1 MNIKHSNKMK
11 KLIIALSLI
20 VFVALTSQAQPG
32 KKVLTVNDIVK
43 WNRITD
49 SKISDDGKFVAV
61 KIEPWKGKSVA
72 KLYNYK
78 GEEIFSADSAKTIFF
93 TPDSRHLV
101 FNKAGKKAES
111 LIFYSIFKR
120 ESVKRDSIV
129 SFKML
134 PDWGNWVAVKG
145 KDSVLTI
152 MDLTTGFER
161 KFTEVAEYLP
171 AKTGKNILV
180 KTKNQL
186 IIAQIESNKT
196 IELSRAKKTDK
207 MSISDDGLN
216 AAWISG
222 GELWVKSE
230 GTESKQII
238 VKGNGSFPNGWRV
251 SENGELRFSEDGSK
265 MYFGTTPAEKQRDT
279 TVAKD
284 EWPTVQVWSWK
295 EKTQF
300 TIQVIDKEKD
310 KKRSFL
316 AVYDLKNDI
325 VNQIESPVTDRSIM
339 LDKGNSDYSVV
350 ISNDNYKL
358 EEMWEG
364 KTKYD
369 VYLFNSLLGRSTSVM
384 NGLSGEVRASPK
396 GTFLYW
402 YSLPDSSWFA
412 FSVYKLKEY
421 RVTSPTV
428 IQVSDEENDVPEMPS
443 SYQIAGWNEDE
454 SALYVYDRYD
464 IWRVSPENTFTPE
477 RITRNGREN
486 RITYRVVKLDPER
499 EYIDEKNPLFL
510 STFNERS
517 RESGFYSLSLNRR
530 EEPKQLL
537 SGPFMYG
544 NVQKAALS
552 GEMIYTKENF
562 ELFPDLWIS
571 NISFKKPLKITN
583 ANPQQSEFNWGTAEI
598 ISWTTL
604 EGQVI
609 EGVIYKPAD
618 FDPAKKY
625 PMIVNFYEKNS
636 STLYSY
642 RTPEAH
648 RSTIDYHM
656 YTSNGYVV
664 FNPDI
669 YYKEGY
675 PGESAYNSIMP
686 GISTILNMGFVD
698 KAKIGAQGH
707 SWGGYQVAYLATRTN
722 LFAAIESGAPVVNM
736 ISAYGGI
743 RWGTGHNRS
752 FQYEHEQSRIGKTP
766 WESPLRYIENSPIFS
781 MDKVTTPIL
790 IMANDK
796 DGHVPWYQGIE
807 YFTSLKR
814 LQKPVWLLNYTGEV
828 HWPQKIENKI
838 DFQKRMMQFFDHYL
852 KGKPAPEWMSPG
864 VTAIDLDYRLGY

>member
-1 MNIKHSNKMK
+1 MK
-11 KLIIALSLI
+11 KRIIALSLI
-20 VFVALTSQAQPG
+20 IFAVLTTQAQPG
-32 KKVLTVNDIVK
+32 KKLLTVNDIVK

-49 SKISDDGKFVAV
+49 SKISDDGKYVAV

-72 KLYNYK
+72 KLYSSK
-78 GEEIFSADSAKTIFF
+78 GEEIFSIDSAKTIFF
-93 TPDSRHLV
+93 TPDSRYLV
-101 FNKAGKKAES
+101 LNKAGKKAES
-111 LIFYSIFKR
+111 LVFYSISKK
-120 ESVKRDSIV
+120 ECTKRDSIV
-129 SFKML
+129 SFRML

-145 KDSVLTI
+145 KDSVLVI
-152 MDLTTGFER
+152 LDLATGVEK
-161 KFTEVAEYLP
+161 KFTGVSDYLP
-171 AKTGKNILV
+171 AKKGKSILF

-186 IIAQIESNKT
+186 IYAQIESNKT
-196 IELSRAKKTDK
+196 IELSPAKKTDK
-207 MSISDDGLN
+207 MSISADGLN
-216 AAWISG
+216 VAWVSS
-222 GELWVKSE
+222 GELWLKTD
-230 GTESKQII
+230 GAESRQIT
-238 VKGNGSFPNGWRV
+238 VKGNNSFPNGWSV
-251 SENGELRFSEDGSK
+251 SENGELRFSDDGTK
-265 MYFGTTPAEKQRDT
+265 IYFGTAPADRQRDT

-284 EWPTVQVWSWK
+284 EWPNVQVWNWK

-310 KKRSFL
+310 KKRSFQ
-316 AVYDLKNDI
+316 AVYDIKNDI
-325 VNQIESPVTDRSIM
+325 ANQIESPLADQSLM
-339 LDKGNSDYSVV
+339 LDKGNSDYAVN
-350 ISNDNYKL
+350 ISNDKYKL

-364 KTKYD
+364 RTKYD
-369 VYLFNSLLGRSTSVM
+369 VYLVNTLLGRSTSVV

-396 GTFLYW
+396 GRFLYW
-402 YSLPDSSWFA
+402 YSLPDSSWFT
-412 FSVYKLKEY
+412 FSVSKLKEY
-421 RVTSPTV
+421 RVSSPAV
-428 IQVSDEENDVPEMPS
+428 IKASDEENDVPEWPS
-443 SYQIAGWNEDE
+443 SYQIAGWNDE
-454 SALYVYDRYD
+454 ETALYIYDRYD
-464 IWRVSPENTFTPE
+464 IWRVSADGGFAPE

-486 RITYRVVKLDPER
+486 HITYRVLKLDEKKG
-499 EYIDEKNPLFL
+499 YIDDKNTLLL
-510 STFNERS
+510 SSFNDIS
-517 RESGFYSLSLNRR
+517 RESGFYTLNPNRK

-544 NVQKAALS
+544 NVQKAAS
-552 GEMIYTKENF
+552 GTEVMYTKESF
-562 ELFPDLWIS
+562 ELFPDLWLS
-571 NISFKKPLKITN
+571 DMSFRKPVRITN
-583 ANPQQSEFNWGTAEI
+583 ANPQQADFNWGTAELI
-598 ISWTTL
+598 KWTTL
-604 EGQVI
+604 DGKIV

-618 FDPAKKY
+618 FDPNRKY

-675 PGESAYNSIMP
+675 PGESAYNCIMP
-686 GISTILNMGFVD
+686 GISAILNMGFAD
-698 KAKIGAQGH
+698 KSKIGAQGH
-707 SWGGYQVAYLATRTN
+707 SWGGYQVAYLATRTS

-736 ISAYGGI
+736 FSAYGGI

-814 LQKPVWLLNYTGEV
+814 LQKPVWLLNYSGEV
-828 HWPQKIENKI
+828 HWPQKMENKI
-838 DFQKRMMQFFDHYL
+838 DFQKRMMQFFNHYL
-852 KGKPAPEWMSPG
+852 KGEPMPEWMSPG
-864 VTAIDLDYRLGY
+864 VSAIDLDYRLGY

>member
-1 MNIKHSNKMK
+1 MK

-20 VFVALTSQAQPG
+20 IFAVLTTQAQPG
-32 KKVLTVNDIVK
+32 KKLLTVNDIVK

-49 SKISDDGKFVAV
+49 SKISDDGKYVAV
-61 KIEPWKGKSVA
+61 KIEPWKGRFVA
-72 KLYNYK
+72 KLYNSK

-93 TPDSRHLV
+93 TPDSRYLV
-101 FNKAGKKAES
+101 LNKAGKKAES
-111 LIFYSIFKR
+111 LVFYSISKK
-120 ESVKRDSIV
+120 EYTKRDSTV
-129 SFKML
+129 SFRML
-134 PDWGNWVAVKG
+134 PEWGNWVAVKG

-152 MDLTTGFER
+152 LDLSTGIER
-161 KFTEVAEYLP
+161 KFTGVADFLP
-171 AKTGKNILV
+171 AKKGKSVLIR
-180 KTKNQL
+180 TKNQL
-186 IIAQIESNKT
+186 VYAQIESNKT
-196 IELSRAKKTDK
+196 IELSSAKKTDK
-207 MSISDDGLN
+207 MSISADGLN
-216 AAWISG
+216 VAWISG
-222 GELWVKSE
+222 GELRLKSD
-230 GTESKQII
+230 GAESKQIT
-238 VKGNGSFPNGWRV
+238 VKGNNSFPDGWRV
-251 SENGELRFSEDGSK
+251 SENGELRFSDDGTK
-265 MYFGTTPAEKQRDT
+265 IYFGTAPAERQRDT

-284 EWPTVQVWSWK
+284 EWPTVQVWNWK

-310 KKRSFL
+310 KKKSFL
-316 AVYDLKNDI
+316 AVYDIKNDI
-325 VNQIESPVTDRSIM
+325 ANQIESPLADLSLM
-339 LDKGNSDYSVV
+339 LDKGNSDYAVN
-350 ISNDNYKL
+350 ISNDKYKL

-364 KTKYD
+364 RTKYD
-369 VYLFNSLLGRSTSVM
+369 VYLVNTLLGRSTPVIT
-384 NGLSGEVRASPK
+384 GLNGEVRASPK
-396 GTFLYW
+396 GRFLYW

-412 FSVYKLKEY
+412 FSVSELKQY
-421 RVTSPTV
+421 RVSSPAV
-428 IQVSDEENDVPEMPS
+428 IKASDEENDVPEWPS

-454 SALYVYDRYD
+454 TALYIYDRYD
-464 IWRVSPENTFTPE
+464 IWRVSPGGAFAPE

-486 RITYRVVKLDPER
+486 HITYRVLKLDEKK
-499 EYIDEKNPLFL
+499 ECIDEKNLLLL
-510 STFNERS
+510 SSFNEIS
-517 RESGFYSLSLNRR
+517 RESGFCTLNPNRK

-544 NVQKAALS
+544 NVQKAAS
-552 GEMIYTKENF
+552 GAEVMYTKESF
-562 ELFPDLWIS
+562 ELFPDLWLS
-571 NISFKKPLKITN
+571 DMSFRKPIRITN
-583 ANPQQSEFNWGTAEI
+583 ANPQQSDFNWGTAELI
-598 ISWTTL
+598 KWTTL
-604 EGQVI
+604 DGKVV

-618 FDPAKKY
+618 FDPNKKY

-675 PGESAYNSIMP
+675 PGESAYNCIMP
-686 GISTILNMGFVD
+686 GISAILNMGFVD

-707 SWGGYQVAYLATRTN
+707 SWGGYQVAYLATRTY

-736 ISAYGGI
+736 FSAYGGI

-814 LQKPVWLLNYTGEV
+814 LQKPVWLLNYSGEV
-828 HWPQKIENKI
+828 HWPQKMENKI
-838 DFQKRMMQFFDHYL
+838 DFQKRMMQFFNHYL
-852 KGKPAPEWMSPG
+852 KGEQMPEWMSPG
-864 VTAIDLDYRLGY
+864 VSAIDLDYRLGY

>member
-1 MNIKHSNKMK
+1 MK
-11 KLIIALSLI
+11 KLIVTLSLI
-20 VFVALTSQAQPG
+20 IFAVLTTQAQPG
-32 KKVLTVNDIVK
+32 KKLLTVNDIVK

-49 SKISDDGKFVAV
+49 SKISDDGKYVAV

-72 KLYNYK
+72 KLYSSN
-78 GEEIFSADSAKTIFF
+78 GEEIFSIDSAKTIFF

-101 FNKAGKKAES
+101 LNKAGKKAES
-111 LIFYSIFKR
+111 LVFYSISKK
-120 ESVKRDSIV
+120 ECTKRDSIV

-152 MDLTTGFER
+152 LDLTTGVEK
-161 KFTEVAEYLP
+161 KFTGVADYLP
-171 AKTGKNILV
+171 AKKGKSVLI

-186 IIAQIESNKT
+186 IYAQIESNKT
-196 IELSRAKKTDK
+196 IELSPAKKTDI
-207 MSISDDGLN
+207 MSISADGLN
-216 AAWISG
+216 VAWVSS
-222 GELWVKSE
+222 GELWLKSE
-230 GTESKQII
+230 SAESRQIT
-238 VKGNGSFPNGWRV
+238 VKGNNSFPNGWRV
-251 SENGELRFSEDGSK
+251 SENGDLRFSDDGTK
-265 MYFGTTPAEKQRDT
+265 IYFGTAPADRQRDT

-284 EWPTVQVWSWK
+284 EWPTVQVWNWK

-316 AVYDLKNDI
+316 AVYDIKSDI
-325 VNQIESPVTDRSIM
+325 ANQIESPLADQSLM
-339 LDKGNSDYSVV
+339 LDKGNSDYAVY
-350 ISNDNYKL
+350 ISNDKYKL

-364 KTKYD
+364 RTKYD
-369 VYLFNSLLGRSTSVM
+369 VYLVNTLLGRSTPVIT
-384 NGLSGEVRASPK
+384 GLSGEVKTSPK
-396 GTFLYW
+396 GRFLYW

-412 FSVYKLKEY
+412 FSVSKLKEY
-421 RVTSPTV
+421 RVSSPAV
-428 IQVSDEENDVPEMPS
+428 IKASDEENDVPEWPS
-443 SYQIAGWNEDE
+443 SYQIAGWNEE
-454 SALYVYDRYD
+454 ETALYIYDRYD
-464 IWRVSPENTFTPE
+464 IWRVSPDGGFAPE
-477 RITRNGREN
+477 RITHNGREN
-486 RITYRVVKLDPER
+486 HITYRVLKLDEKKG
-499 EYIDEKNPLFL
+499 YIDDKNTLLL
-510 STFNERS
+510 SSFNEIS
-517 RESGFYSLSLNRR
+517 RESGFCTLNPNRKD
-530 EEPKQLL
+530 EPKQLL

-544 NVQKAALS
+544 NVQKAAS
-552 GEMIYTKENF
+552 GTEVMYTKESF
-562 ELFPDLWIS
+562 ELFPDLWLS
-571 NISFKKPLKITN
+571 DMSFRKPIRITN
-583 ANPQQSEFNWGTAEI
+583 ANPQQSEFNWGTAELI
-598 ISWTTL
+598 KWTTL
-604 EGQVI
+604 DGKVV

-618 FDPAKKY
+618 FDPNKKY
-625 PMIVNFYEKNS
+625 PVIVNFYERNS

-675 PGESAYNSIMP
+675 PGESAYNCIMP
-686 GISTILNMGFVD
+686 GISAILNMGFAD

-707 SWGGYQVAYLATRTN
+707 SWGGYQVAYLATRTS

-736 ISAYGGI
+736 FSAYGGI

-814 LQKPVWLLNYTGEV
+814 LQKPVWLLNYSGEV
-828 HWPQKIENKI
+828 HWPQKMENKI
-838 DFQKRMMQFFDHYL
+838 DFQKRMMQFFNHYL
-852 KGKPAPEWMSPG
+852 KGEPMPEWMSPG
-864 VTAIDLDYRLGY
+864 VSAIDLDYRLGY

>member
-1 MNIKHSNKMK
+1 MK

-20 VFVALTSQAQPG
+20 IFAVLTTQAQPG
-32 KKVLTVNDIVK
+32 KKLLTVNDIVK

-49 SKISDDGKFVAV
+49 SKISDDGKYVAV

-72 KLYNYK
+72 KLYNSK
-78 GEEIFSADSAKTIFF
+78 GEEIFSVDSAKTIFF
-93 TPDSRHLV
+93 TPDSRYLV
-101 FNKAGKKAES
+101 LNKAGKKAES
-111 LIFYSIFKR
+111 LVLYSISKK
-120 ESVKRDSIV
+120 ESTKRDSVV
-129 SFKML
+129 SFRLL
-134 PDWGNWVAVKG
+134 PDWGNWIAVKG

-152 MDLTTGFER
+152 LDLSTGMER
-161 KFTEVAEYLP
+161 KFTGVADYLP
-171 AKTGKNILV
+171 AKKGKSLLI

-186 IIAQIESNKT
+186 VYAQIESNKT
-196 IELSRAKKTDK
+196 IELSNAKKTDK
-207 MSISDDGLN
+207 MSISADGLN
-216 AAWISG
+216 VAWISG
-222 GELWVKSE
+222 GELRLKSD
-230 GTESKQII
+230 GTESRQIA
-238 VKGNGSFPNGWRV
+238 VKGSNSFPNGWRV
-251 SENGELRFSEDGSK
+251 SENGELRFSDDGTK
-265 MYFGTTPAEKQRDT
+265 IYFGTAPAERQRDT

-284 EWPTVQVWSWK
+284 EWPTVQVWNWK

-310 KKRSFL
+310 KKKSFL
-316 AVYDLKNDI
+316 AVYDIKNDI
-325 VNQIESPVTDRSIM
+325 ANQIESPSADQSLM
-339 LDKGNSDYSVV
+339 LDKGNSDYAVN
-350 ISNDNYKL
+350 ISNDKYKL

-364 KTKYD
+364 RTKYD
-369 VYLFNSLLGRSTSVM
+369 VYLVNTLLGRSTPVIA
-384 NGLSGEVRASPK
+384 GLNGEVRVSPK
-396 GTFLYW
+396 GRFLYW

-412 FSVYKLKEY
+412 FSVSKLKEY
-421 RVTSPTV
+421 RVSSPAV
-428 IQVSDEENDVPEMPS
+428 IKASDEENDVPEWPS
-443 SYQIAGWNEDE
+443 SYQIAGWNEE
-454 SALYVYDRYD
+454 ETALYIYDRYD
-464 IWRVSPENTFTPE
+464 IWRVSPDGVFAPE
-477 RITRNGREN
+477 RITRNGRETH
-486 RITYRVVKLDPER
+486 ITYRVLKLDEKK
-499 EYIDEKNPLFL
+499 EYIDEKNTLLL
-510 STFNERS
+510 SSFNEIS
-517 RESGFYSLSLNRR
+517 RESGFCTLNPNRK

-544 NVQKAALS
+544 NVQKAAS
-552 GEMIYTKENF
+552 GTEVMYTKESF
-562 ELFPDLWIS
+562 ELFPDLWLS
-571 NISFKKPLKITN
+571 DMSFRKPVRITN
-583 ANPQQSEFNWGTAEI
+583 ANPQQTEFNWGTAELI
-598 ISWTTL
+598 KWTTL
-604 EGQVI
+604 DGKVV

-618 FDPAKKY
+618 FDPARKY

-675 PGESAYNSIMP
+675 PGESAYNCIMP
-686 GISTILNMGFVD
+686 GISAILNMGFVD

-707 SWGGYQVAYLATRTN
+707 SWGGYQVAYLATRTS

-736 ISAYGGI
+736 FSAYGGI

-814 LQKPVWLLNYTGEV
+814 LQKPVWLLNYSGEV
-828 HWPQKIENKI
+828 HWPQKMENKI
-838 DFQKRMMQFFDHYL
+838 DFQKRMMQFFNHYL
-852 KGKPAPEWMSPG
+852 KGEPMPEWMSPG
-864 VTAIDLDYRLGY
+864 VSALDLDYTLGY

>member
-1 MNIKHSNKMK
+1 MK

-20 VFVALTSQAQPG
+20 IFAVLATQAQPG
-32 KKVLTVNDIVK
+32 KKLLTVNDIVK

-49 SKISDDGKFVAV
+49 SKISDDGKYVAV

-72 KLYNYK
+72 KLYNSK

-93 TPDSRHLV
+93 TPDSRYLV
-101 FNKAGKKAES
+101 LNKAGKKAES
-111 LIFYSIFKR
+111 LVLYSISKK
-120 ESVKRDSIV
+120 ESTKRDSIV
-129 SFKML
+129 SFRML
-134 PDWGNWVAVKG
+134 PDWGNWIAVKG

-152 MDLTTGFER
+152 LDLSTGMER
-161 KFTEVAEYLP
+161 KFTGVADYLP
-171 AKTGKNILV
+171 AKKGKSVLI

-186 IIAQIESNKT
+186 VYAQIESNKT
-196 IELSRAKKTDK
+196 IELSNAKKTDK
-207 MSISDDGLN
+207 MSISADGLN
-216 AAWISG
+216 VAWISG
-222 GELWVKSE
+222 GELRLKSD
-230 GTESKQII
+230 GTELRQIAI
-238 VKGNGSFPNGWRV
+238 KGSNSFPNGWRV
-251 SENGELRFSEDGSK
+251 SENGELRFSDDGTK
-265 MYFGTTPAEKQRDT
+265 IYFGTAPAERQRDT

-284 EWPTVQVWSWK
+284 EWPTVQVWNWK

-310 KKRSFL
+310 KKKSFL
-316 AVYDLKNDI
+316 AVYDIKNDI
-325 VNQIESPVTDRSIM
+325 ANQIESPSADKSLM
-339 LDKGNSDYSVV
+339 LDKGNSDYAVN
-350 ISNDNYKL
+350 ISNDKYKL

-364 KTKYD
+364 RTKYD
-369 VYLFNSLLGRSTSVM
+369 VYLVNTLLGRSTPVIA
-384 NGLSGEVRASPK
+384 GLNGEVRVSPK
-396 GTFLYW
+396 GRFLYW

-412 FSVYKLKEY
+412 FSVSKLKEY
-421 RVTSPTV
+421 RVSSPAV
-428 IQVSDEENDVPEMPS
+428 IKTSDEENDVPEWPS
-443 SYQIAGWNEDE
+443 SYQIAGWNEE
-454 SALYVYDRYD
+454 ETALYIYDRYD
-464 IWRVSPENTFTPE
+464 IWRVSPEGEFAPE

-486 RITYRVVKLDPER
+486 HITYRVLKLDEKK
-499 EYIDEKNPLFL
+499 EYIDEKNTLRL
-510 STFNERS
+510 SSFNEIS
-517 RESGFYSLSLNRR
+517 RESGFCTLNPNRK

-544 NVQKAALS
+544 NVQKAAS
-552 GEMIYTKENF
+552 GTEVLYTKESF
-562 ELFPDLWIS
+562 EMFPDLWLS
-571 NISFKKPLKITN
+571 DMSFRKPVRITN
-583 ANPQQSEFNWGTAEI
+583 ANPQQSDFNWGTAELI
-598 ISWTTL
+598 KWTTL
-604 EGQVI
+604 DGKVV

-618 FDPAKKY
+618 FDPARKY

-656 YTSNGYVV
+656 YTSKGYVV

-675 PGESAYNSIMP
+675 PGESAYNCIMP
-686 GISTILNMGFVD
+686 GISAILNMGFVD

-707 SWGGYQVAYLATRTN
+707 SWGGYQVAYLATRTS

-736 ISAYGGI
+736 FSAYGGI

-814 LQKPVWLLNYTGEV
+814 LQKPVWLLNYSGEV
-828 HWPQKIENKI
+828 HWPQKMENKI
-838 DFQKRMMQFFDHYL
+838 DFQKRMMQFFNHYL
-852 KGKPAPEWMSPG
+852 KGEPMPEWMSPG
-864 VTAIDLDYRLGY
+864 VSAIDLDYTLGY

>member
-1 MNIKHSNKMK
+1 MK
-11 KLIIALSLI
+11 KLIVTLSLI
-20 VFVALTSQAQPG
+20 IFAVLTTQAQPG
-32 KKVLTVNDIVK
+32 KKLLTVNDIVK

-49 SKISDDGKFVAV
+49 SKISDDGKYVAV

-72 KLYNYK
+72 KLYSSK
-78 GEEIFSADSAKTIFF
+78 GEEIFSIDSAKTIFF
-93 TPDSRHLV
+93 TPDSRYLV
-101 FNKAGKKAES
+101 LNKAGKKAES
-111 LIFYSIFKR
+111 LVFYSISKK
-120 ESVKRDSIV
+120 ECTKRDSIV

-152 MDLTTGFER
+152 LDLATGVEK
-161 KFTEVAEYLP
+161 KFTGVADYLP
-171 AKTGKNILV
+171 AKKGKSVLI

-186 IIAQIESNKT
+186 IYAQIESNKT
-196 IELSRAKKTDK
+196 IELSPAKKTDK
-207 MSISDDGLN
+207 MSISADGLN
-216 AAWISG
+216 VSWVSG
-222 GELWVKSE
+222 GELWLKSE
-230 GTESKQII
+230 SAESRQIT
-238 VKGNGSFPNGWRV
+238 VKGNNSFPNGWRV
-251 SENGELRFSEDGSK
+251 SENGELRFSDDGTK
-265 MYFGTTPAEKQRDT
+265 IYFGTAPADRQRDT

-284 EWPTVQVWSWK
+284 EWPNVQVWNWK

-316 AVYDLKNDI
+316 AVYDIKNDI
-325 VNQIESPVTDRSIM
+325 ANQIESPLADQSLM
-339 LDKGNSDYSVV
+339 LDKGNSDYAVY
-350 ISNDNYKL
+350 ISNDKYKL

-364 KTKYD
+364 RTKYD
-369 VYLFNSLLGRSTSVM
+369 VYLVNTLLGRSTSVV

-396 GTFLYW
+396 GIFLYW
-402 YSLPDSSWFA
+402 YSLPDSSWFT
-412 FSVYKLKEY
+412 FSVSKLKEY
-421 RVTSPTV
+421 RVSSPAV
-428 IQVSDEENDVPEMPS
+428 IRASDEENDVPEWPS
-443 SYQIAGWNEDE
+443 SYQIAGWNEE
-454 SALYVYDRYD
+454 ETALYIYDRYD
-464 IWRVSPENTFTPE
+464 IWRVSPDGGFAPE
-477 RITRNGREN
+477 RITRNGREKQ
-486 RITYRVVKLDPER
+486 ITYRVLKLNEKK
-499 EYIDEKNPLFL
+499 EYIDEKNTLLL
-510 STFNERS
+510 SSFNEIS
-517 RESGFYSLSLNRR
+517 RESGFCTLNPNRKD
-530 EEPKQLL
+530 EPKQLL

-544 NVQKAALS
+544 NVQKAAS
-552 GEMIYTKENF
+552 GTEVMYTKESF
-562 ELFPDLWIS
+562 ELFPDLWLS
-571 NISFKKPLKITN
+571 DMSFRKPVRITN
-583 ANPQQSEFNWGTAEI
+583 ANPQQADFNWGTAELI
-598 ISWTTL
+598 KWTTL
-604 EGQVI
+604 DGKVV

-618 FDPAKKY
+618 FDPNKKY

-669 YYKEGY
+669 YYSEGY
-675 PGESAYNSIMP
+675 PGESAYNCIMP
-686 GISTILNMGFVD
+686 GISAILNMGFVD
-698 KAKIGAQGH
+698 KSKIGAQGH
-707 SWGGYQVAYLATRTN
+707 SWGGYQVAYLATRTS

-736 ISAYGGI
+736 FSAYGGI

-814 LQKPVWLLNYTGEV
+814 LQKPVWLLNYSGEV
-828 HWPQKIENKI
+828 HWPQKMENKI
-838 DFQKRMMQFFDHYL
+838 DFQKRMMQFFNHYL
-852 KGKPAPEWMSPG
+852 KGEPMPEWMSPG
-864 VTAIDLDYRLGY
+864 VSAIDLDYRLGY

>member
-1 MNIKHSNKMK
+1 MK
-11 KLIIALSLI
+11 KLIIAFSLI
-20 VFVALTSQAQPG
+20 IFAVLTTQAQSG
-32 KKVLTVNDIVK
+32 KKLLTVNDIVK

-49 SKISDDGKFVAV
+49 SKISDDGKYVAV
-61 KIEPWKGKSVA
+61 KIEPWKGKAVA
-72 KLYNYK
+72 KLYNSK

-93 TPDSRHLV
+93 TPDSRYLV
-101 FNKAGKKAES
+101 LNKAGKKAES
-111 LIFYSIFKR
+111 LVFYSISKK
-120 ESVKRDSIV
+120 EYTKRDSTV
-129 SFKML
+129 SFRML

-152 MDLTTGFER
+152 LDLSTGIER
-161 KFTEVAEYLP
+161 KFTGVADFLP
-171 AKTGKNILV
+171 AKKGKSVLIR
-180 KTKNQL
+180 TKNQL
-186 IIAQIESNKT
+186 VYAQIESNKT
-196 IELSRAKKTDK
+196 IELSSAKKTDK
-207 MSISDDGLN
+207 MSISADGLN
-216 AAWISG
+216 VAWISG
-222 GELWVKSE
+222 GELRLKSD
-230 GTESKQII
+230 GAESKQIT
-238 VKGNGSFPNGWRV
+238 VKGNNSFPDGWRV
-251 SENGELRFSEDGSK
+251 SENGELRFSDEGTK
-265 MYFGTTPAEKQRDT
+265 IYFGTAPAERQRDT

-284 EWPTVQVWSWK
+284 EWPTVQVWNWK

-310 KKRSFL
+310 KKKSFL
-316 AVYDLKNDI
+316 AVYDIKNDI
-325 VNQIESPVTDRSIM
+325 ANQIESPSADQSLM
-339 LDKGNSDYSVV
+339 LDKGNSDYAVN
-350 ISNDNYKL
+350 ISNDKYKL

-364 KTKYD
+364 RTKYD
-369 VYLFNSLLGRSTSVM
+369 VYLVNTLLGRSTPVIT
-384 NGLSGEVRASPK
+384 GLNGEVRASPK
-396 GTFLYW
+396 GRFLYW

-412 FSVYKLKEY
+412 FSVSELKQY
-421 RVTSPTV
+421 RVSSPAV
-428 IQVSDEENDVPEMPS
+428 IKASDEENDVPEWPS

-454 SALYVYDRYD
+454 TALYIYDRYD
-464 IWRVSPENTFTPE
+464 IWRVSPGGAFAPE

-486 RITYRVVKLDPER
+486 HITYRVLKLDEKK
-499 EYIDEKNPLFL
+499 ECIDEKNLLLL
-510 STFNERS
+510 SSFNEIS
-517 RESGFYSLSLNRR
+517 RESGFCTLNPNRK

-544 NVQKAALS
+544 NVQKAAS
-552 GEMIYTKENF
+552 GAEVMYTKESF
-562 ELFPDLWIS
+562 ELFPDLWLS
-571 NISFKKPLKITN
+571 DMSFRKPIRITN
-583 ANPQQSEFNWGTAEI
+583 ANPQQSDFNWGTAELI
-598 ISWTTL
+598 KWTTL
-604 EGQVI
+604 DGKVV

-618 FDPAKKY
+618 FDPNKKY

-675 PGESAYNSIMP
+675 PGESAYNCIMP
-686 GISTILNMGFVD
+686 GISAILNMGFVD

-707 SWGGYQVAYLATRTN
+707 SWGGYQVAYLATRTS

-736 ISAYGGI
+736 FSAYGGI

-814 LQKPVWLLNYTGEV
+814 LQKPVWLLNYSGEV
-828 HWPQKIENKI
+828 HWPQKMENKI
-838 DFQKRMMQFFDHYL
+838 DFQKRMMQFFNHYL
-852 KGKPAPEWMSPG
+852 KGEQMPEWMSPG
-864 VTAIDLDYRLGY
+864 VSAIDLDYRLGY

>member
-1 MNIKHSNKMK
+1 MK
-11 KLIIALSLI
+11 KLIIAFSLI
-20 VFVALTSQAQPG
+20 IFAVLTTQAQSG
-32 KKVLTVNDIVK
+32 KKLLTVNDIVK

-49 SKISDDGKFVAV
+49 SKISDDGKYVAV
-61 KIEPWKGKSVA
+61 KIEPWKGRFVA
-72 KLYNYK
+72 KLYNSK

-93 TPDSRHLV
+93 TPDSRYLV
-101 FNKAGKKAES
+101 LNKAGKKAES
-111 LIFYSIFKR
+111 LVFYSISKK
-120 ESVKRDSIV
+120 EYTKRDSTV
-129 SFKML
+129 SFRML

-152 MDLTTGFER
+152 LDLSTGIER
-161 KFTEVAEYLP
+161 KFTGVADFLP
-171 AKTGKNILV
+171 AKKGKSVLIR
-180 KTKNQL
+180 TKNQL
-186 IIAQIESNKT
+186 VYAQIESNKT
-196 IELSRAKKTDK
+196 IELSSAKKTDK
-207 MSISDDGLN
+207 MSISADGLN
-216 AAWISG
+216 VAWISG
-222 GELWVKSE
+222 GELRLKSD
-230 GTESKQII
+230 GAESKQIT
-238 VKGNGSFPNGWRV
+238 VKGNNSFPDGWRV
-251 SENGELRFSEDGSK
+251 SENGELRFSDEGTK
-265 MYFGTTPAEKQRDT
+265 IYFGTAPAERQRDT

-284 EWPTVQVWSWK
+284 EWPTVQVWNWK

-310 KKRSFL
+310 KKKSFL
-316 AVYDLKNDI
+316 AVYDIKNDI
-325 VNQIESPVTDRSIM
+325 ANQIESPSADQSLM
-339 LDKGNSDYSVV
+339 LDKGNSDYAVN
-350 ISNDNYKL
+350 ISNDKYKL

-364 KTKYD
+364 RTKYD
-369 VYLFNSLLGRSTSVM
+369 VYLVNTLLGRSTPVIT
-384 NGLSGEVRASPK
+384 GLNGEVRASPK
-396 GTFLYW
+396 GRFLYW

-412 FSVYKLKEY
+412 FSVSELKQY
-421 RVTSPTV
+421 RVSSPAV
-428 IQVSDEENDVPEMPS
+428 IKASDEENDVPEWPS

-454 SALYVYDRYD
+454 TALYIYDRYD
-464 IWRVSPENTFTPE
+464 IWRVSPGGAFAPE

-486 RITYRVVKLDPER
+486 HITYRVLKLDEKK
-499 EYIDEKNPLFL
+499 ECIDEKNLLLL
-510 STFNERS
+510 SSFNEIS
-517 RESGFYSLSLNRR
+517 RESGFCTLNPNRK

-544 NVQKAALS
+544 NVQKAAS
-552 GEMIYTKENF
+552 GAEVMYTKESF
-562 ELFPDLWIS
+562 ELFPDLWLS
-571 NISFKKPLKITN
+571 DMSFRKPIRITN
-583 ANPQQSEFNWGTAEI
+583 ANPQQSDFNWGTAELI
-598 ISWTTL
+598 KWTTL
-604 EGQVI
+604 DGKVV

-618 FDPAKKY
+618 FDPNKKY

-675 PGESAYNSIMP
+675 PGESAYNCIMP
-686 GISTILNMGFVD
+686 GISAILNMGFVD

-707 SWGGYQVAYLATRTN
+707 SWGGYQVAYLATRTS

-736 ISAYGGI
+736 FSAYGGI

-814 LQKPVWLLNYTGEV
+814 LQKPVWLLNYSGEV
-828 HWPQKIENKI
+828 HWPQKMENKI
-838 DFQKRMMQFFDHYL
+838 DFQKRMMQFFNHYL
-852 KGKPAPEWMSPG
+852 KGEQMPEWMSPG
-864 VTAIDLDYRLGY
+864 VSAIDLDYRLGY

>member
-1 MNIKHSNKMK
+1 MK

-20 VFVALTSQAQPG
+20 IFAVLATQAQPG
-32 KKVLTVNDIVK
+32 KKLLTVNDIVK

-49 SKISDDGKFVAV
+49 SKISDDGKYVAV

-72 KLYNYK
+72 KLYNSK

-93 TPDSRHLV
+93 TPDSRYLV
-101 FNKAGKKAES
+101 LNKAGKKAES
-111 LIFYSIFKR
+111 LVLYSISKK
-120 ESVKRDSIV
+120 ESTKRDSIV
-129 SFKML
+129 SFRML
-134 PDWGNWVAVKG
+134 PDWGNWIAVKG

-152 MDLTTGFER
+152 LDLSTGMER
-161 KFTEVAEYLP
+161 KFTGVEDYLP
-171 AKTGKNILV
+171 AKKGKSVLI

-186 IIAQIESNKT
+186 VYAQIESNKT
-196 IELSRAKKTDK
+196 IELSNAKKTDK
-207 MSISDDGLN
+207 MSISADGLN
-216 AAWISG
+216 VAWISG
-222 GELWVKSE
+222 GELRLKSD
-230 GTESKQII
+230 GTESRQIAI
-238 VKGNGSFPNGWRV
+238 KGSNSFPNGWRV
-251 SENGELRFSEDGSK
+251 SENGELRFSDDGTK
-265 MYFGTTPAEKQRDT
+265 IYFGTAPAERQRDT

-284 EWPTVQVWSWK
+284 EWPTVQVWNWK

-310 KKRSFL
+310 KKKSFL
-316 AVYDLKNDI
+316 AVYDIKNDI
-325 VNQIESPVTDRSIM
+325 ANQIESPSADQSLM
-339 LDKGNSDYSVV
+339 LDKGNSDYAVN
-350 ISNDNYKL
+350 ISNDKYKL

-364 KTKYD
+364 RTKYD
-369 VYLFNSLLGRSTSVM
+369 VYLVNTLLGRSTPVIT
-384 NGLSGEVRASPK
+384 GLNGEVKVSPK
-396 GTFLYW
+396 GRFLYW

-412 FSVYKLKEY
+412 FSVSKLKEY
-421 RVTSPTV
+421 RVSSPAV
-428 IQVSDEENDVPEMPS
+428 IKASDEENDVPEWPS
-443 SYQIAGWNEDE
+443 SYQIAGWNEE
-454 SALYVYDRYD
+454 ETALYIYDRYD
-464 IWRVSPENTFTPE
+464 IWRVSPEGEFAPE
-477 RITRNGREN
+477 RITRNGRETH
-486 RITYRVVKLDPER
+486 ITYRVLKLDEKK
-499 EYIDEKNPLFL
+499 EYIDEKNTLLL
-510 STFNERS
+510 SSFNEIS
-517 RESGFYSLSLNRR
+517 RESGFCTLNPNRK

-537 SGPFMYG
+537 SGLFMYG
-544 NVQKAALS
+544 NVQKAAS
-552 GEMIYTKENF
+552 GTEVMYTKESF
-562 ELFPDLWIS
+562 ELFPDLWLS
-571 NISFKKPLKITN
+571 DMSFRKPVRITN
-583 ANPQQSEFNWGTAEI
+583 ANPQQSDFNWGTAELI
-598 ISWTTL
+598 KWTTL
-604 EGQVI
+604 DGKVV

-618 FDPAKKY
+618 FDPARKY

-675 PGESAYNSIMP
+675 PGESAYNCIMP
-686 GISTILNMGFVD
+686 GISAILNMGFVD

-707 SWGGYQVAYLATRTN
+707 SWGGYQVAYLATRTS

-736 ISAYGGI
+736 FSAYGGI

-814 LQKPVWLLNYTGEV
+814 LQKPVWLLNYSGEV
-828 HWPQKIENKI
+828 HWPQKMENKI
-838 DFQKRMMQFFDHYL
+838 DFQKRMMQFFNHYL
-852 KGKPAPEWMSPG
+852 KGEPMPEWMSPG
-864 VTAIDLDYRLGY
+864 VSAIDLDYTLGY

>member
-1 MNIKHSNKMK
+1 MK

-20 VFVALTSQAQPG
+20 IFAVLTTQAQPG
-32 KKVLTVNDIVK
+32 KKLLTVNDIVK

-49 SKISDDGKFVAV
+49 SKISDDGKYVAV

-72 KLYNYK
+72 KLYNSK
-78 GEEIFSADSAKTIFF
+78 GEEIFSVDSAKTIFF
-93 TPDSRHLV
+93 TPDSRYLV
-101 FNKAGKKAES
+101 LNKAGKKAES
-111 LIFYSIFKR
+111 LVLYSISKK
-120 ESVKRDSIV
+120 ESTKRDSVV
-129 SFKML
+129 SFRLL
-134 PDWGNWVAVKG
+134 PDWGNWIAVKG

-152 MDLTTGFER
+152 LDLSTGMER
-161 KFTEVAEYLP
+161 KFTGVADYLP
-171 AKTGKNILV
+171 AKRGKSVLI

-186 IIAQIESNKT
+186 VYAQIESNKT
-196 IELSRAKKTDK
+196 IELSNAKKTDK
-207 MSISDDGLN
+207 MSISADGLN
-216 AAWISG
+216 VAWISG
-222 GELWVKSE
+222 GELRLKSD
-230 GTESKQII
+230 GTESRQIA
-238 VKGNGSFPNGWRV
+238 VKGSNSFPNGWRV
-251 SENGELRFSEDGSK
+251 SENGELRFSDDGTK
-265 MYFGTTPAEKQRDT
+265 IYFGTAPAERQRDT

-284 EWPTVQVWSWK
+284 EWPTVQVWNWK

-310 KKRSFL
+310 KKKSFL
-316 AVYDLKNDI
+316 AVYDIKNDI
-325 VNQIESPVTDRSIM
+325 ANQIESPSADQSLM
-339 LDKGNSDYSVV
+339 LDKGNSDYAVN
-350 ISNDNYKL
+350 ISNDKYKL

-364 KTKYD
+364 RTKYD
-369 VYLFNSLLGRSTSVM
+369 VYLVNTLLGRSTPVIA
-384 NGLSGEVRASPK
+384 GLNGEVRASPK
-396 GTFLYW
+396 GRFLYW

-412 FSVYKLKEY
+412 FSVSKLKEY
-421 RVTSPTV
+421 RVSSPAV
-428 IQVSDEENDVPEMPS
+428 IKASDEENDVPEWPS
-443 SYQIAGWNEDE
+443 SYQIAGWNEE
-454 SALYVYDRYD
+454 ETALYIYDRYD
-464 IWRVSPENTFTPE
+464 IWRVSPDGVFAPE

-486 RITYRVVKLDPER
+486 HITYRVLKLDEKK
-499 EYIDEKNPLFL
+499 EYIDEKNTLLL
-510 STFNERS
+510 SSFNQIS
-517 RESGFYSLSLNRR
+517 RESGFCTLNPNRK

-544 NVQKAALS
+544 NVQKAAS
-552 GEMIYTKENF
+552 GTEVMYTKESF
-562 ELFPDLWIS
+562 ELFPDLWLS
-571 NISFKKPLKITN
+571 DMSFRKPVRITN
-583 ANPQQSEFNWGTAEI
+583 ANPQQTEFNWGTAELI
-598 ISWTTL
+598 KWTTL
-604 EGQVI
+604 DGKVV

-618 FDPAKKY
+618 FDPARKY

-675 PGESAYNSIMP
+675 PGESAYNCIMP
-686 GISTILNMGFVD
+686 GISAILNMGFVD

-707 SWGGYQVAYLATRTN
+707 SWGGYQVAYLATRTS

-736 ISAYGGI
+736 FSAYGGI

-814 LQKPVWLLNYTGEV
+814 LQKPVWLLNYSGEV
-828 HWPQKIENKI
+828 HWPQKMENKI
-838 DFQKRMMQFFDHYL
+838 DFQKRMMQFFNHYL
-852 KGKPAPEWMSPG
+852 KGEPMPEWMSPG
-864 VTAIDLDYRLGY
+864 VSALDLDYTLGY

>member
-1 MNIKHSNKMK
+1 MK

-20 VFVALTSQAQPG
+20 IFAVLTTQAQPG
-32 KKVLTVNDIVK
+32 KKLLTVNDIVK

-49 SKISDDGKFVAV
+49 SKISDDGKYVAV

-72 KLYNYK
+72 KLYNSK

-93 TPDSRHLV
+93 TPDSRYLV
-101 FNKAGKKAES
+101 LNKAGKKAES
-111 LIFYSIFKR
+111 LVLYSISKK
-120 ESVKRDSIV
+120 ESTKRDSVV
-129 SFKML
+129 SFRLL
-134 PDWGNWVAVKG
+134 PDWGNWIAVKG

-152 MDLTTGFER
+152 LDLSTGMER
-161 KFTEVAEYLP
+161 KFTGVADYLP
-171 AKTGKNILV
+171 AKRGKSVLI

-186 IIAQIESNKT
+186 VYAQIESNKT
-196 IELSRAKKTDK
+196 IELSNAKKTDK
-207 MSISDDGLN
+207 MSISADGLN
-216 AAWISG
+216 VAWISG
-222 GELWVKSE
+222 GELRLKSD
-230 GTESKQII
+230 GTESRQIAI
-238 VKGNGSFPNGWRV
+238 KGSNSFPNGWRV
-251 SENGELRFSEDGSK
+251 SENGELRFSDDGTK
-265 MYFGTTPAEKQRDT
+265 IYFGTAPAERQRDT

-284 EWPTVQVWSWK
+284 EWPTVQVWNWK

-310 KKRSFL
+310 KKKSFL
-316 AVYDLKNDI
+316 AVYDIKNDI
-325 VNQIESPVTDRSIM
+325 ANQIESPSADQSLM
-339 LDKGNSDYSVV
+339 LDKGNSDYAVN
-350 ISNDNYKL
+350 ISNDKYKL

-364 KTKYD
+364 RTKYD
-369 VYLFNSLLGRSTSVM
+369 VYLVNTLLGRSTPVIA
-384 NGLSGEVRASPK
+384 GLNGEVRASPK
-396 GTFLYW
+396 GRFLYW

-412 FSVYKLKEY
+412 FSVSKLKEY
-421 RVTSPTV
+421 RVSSPAV
-428 IQVSDEENDVPEMPS
+428 IKASDEENDVPEWPS
-443 SYQIAGWNEDE
+443 SYQIAGWNEE
-454 SALYVYDRYD
+454 ETALYIYDRYD
-464 IWRVSPENTFTPE
+464 IWRVSPDGVFAPE

-486 RITYRVVKLDPER
+486 HITYRVLKLDEKK
-499 EYIDEKNPLFL
+499 EYIDEKNTLLL
-510 STFNERS
+510 SSFNQIS
-517 RESGFYSLSLNRR
+517 RESGFCTLNPNRK

-544 NVQKAALS
+544 NVQKAAS
-552 GEMIYTKENF
+552 GTEVMYTKESF
-562 ELFPDLWIS
+562 ELFPDLWLS
-571 NISFKKPLKITN
+571 DMSFRKPVRITN
-583 ANPQQSEFNWGTAEI
+583 ANPQQTEFNWGTAELI
-598 ISWTTL
+598 KWTTL
-604 EGQVI
+604 DGKVV

-618 FDPAKKY
+618 FDPARKY

-675 PGESAYNSIMP
+675 PGESAYNCIMP
-686 GISTILNMGFVD
+686 GISAILNMGFVD

-707 SWGGYQVAYLATRTN
+707 SWGGYQVAYLATRTS

-736 ISAYGGI
+736 FSAYGGI

-814 LQKPVWLLNYTGEV
+814 LQKPVWLLNYSGEV
-828 HWPQKIENKI
+828 HWPQKMENKI
-838 DFQKRMMQFFDHYL
+838 DFQKRMMQFFNHYL
-852 KGKPAPEWMSPG
+852 KGEPMPEWMSPG
-864 VTAIDLDYRLGY
+864 VSALDLDYTLGY

>member
-1 MNIKHSNKMK
+1 MK

-20 VFVALTSQAQPG
+20 IFAVLTTQAQPG
-32 KKVLTVNDIVK
+32 KKLLTVNDIVK

-49 SKISDDGKFVAV
+49 SKISDDGKYVAV
-61 KIEPWKGKSVA
+61 KIEPWKGRFVA
-72 KLYNYK
+72 KLYNSK

-93 TPDSRHLV
+93 TPDSRYLV
-101 FNKAGKKAES
+101 LNKAGKKAES
-111 LIFYSIFKR
+111 LVFYSISKK
-120 ESVKRDSIV
+120 EYTKRDSTV
-129 SFKML
+129 SFRML

-152 MDLTTGFER
+152 LDLSTGIER
-161 KFTEVAEYLP
+161 KFTGVADFLP
-171 AKTGKNILV
+171 AKKGKSVLIR
-180 KTKNQL
+180 TKNQL
-186 IIAQIESNKT
+186 VYAQIESNKT
-196 IELSRAKKTDK
+196 IELSSAKKTDK
-207 MSISDDGLN
+207 MSISADGLN
-216 AAWISG
+216 VAWISG
-222 GELWVKSE
+222 GELRLKSD
-230 GTESKQII
+230 GAESKQIT
-238 VKGNGSFPNGWRV
+238 VKGNNSFPDGWRV
-251 SENGELRFSEDGSK
+251 SENGELRFSDEGTK
-265 MYFGTTPAEKQRDT
+265 IYFGTAPAERQRDT

-284 EWPTVQVWSWK
+284 EWPTVQVWNWK

-310 KKRSFL
+310 KKKSFL
-316 AVYDLKNDI
+316 AVYDIKNDI
-325 VNQIESPVTDRSIM
+325 ANQIESPSADQSLM
-339 LDKGNSDYSVV
+339 LDKGNSDYAVN
-350 ISNDNYKL
+350 ISNDKYKL

-364 KTKYD
+364 RTKYD
-369 VYLFNSLLGRSTSVM
+369 VYLVNTLLGRSTPVIT
-384 NGLSGEVRASPK
+384 GLNGEVRASPK
-396 GTFLYW
+396 GRFLYW

-412 FSVYKLKEY
+412 FSVSELKQY
-421 RVTSPTV
+421 RVSSPAV
-428 IQVSDEENDVPEMPS
+428 IKASDEENDVPEWPS

-454 SALYVYDRYD
+454 TALYIYDRYD
-464 IWRVSPENTFTPE
+464 IWRVSPGGAFAPE

-486 RITYRVVKLDPER
+486 HITYRVLKLDEKK
-499 EYIDEKNPLFL
+499 ECIDEKNLLLL
-510 STFNERS
+510 SSFNEIS
-517 RESGFYSLSLNRR
+517 RESGFCTLNPNRK

-544 NVQKAALS
+544 NVQKAAS
-552 GEMIYTKENF
+552 GAEVMYTKESF
-562 ELFPDLWIS
+562 ELFPDLWLS
-571 NISFKKPLKITN
+571 DMSFRKPIRITN
-583 ANPQQSEFNWGTAEI
+583 ANPQQSDFNWGTAELI
-598 ISWTTL
+598 KWTTL
-604 EGQVI
+604 DGKVV

-618 FDPAKKY
+618 FDPNKKY

-675 PGESAYNSIMP
+675 PGESAYNCIMP
-686 GISTILNMGFVD
+686 GISAILNMGFVD

-707 SWGGYQVAYLATRTN
+707 SWGGYQVAYLATRTS

-736 ISAYGGI
+736 FSAYGGI

-814 LQKPVWLLNYTGEV
+814 LQKPVWLLNYSGEV
-828 HWPQKIENKI
+828 HWPQKMENKI
-838 DFQKRMMQFFDHYL
+838 DFQKRMMQFFNHYL
-852 KGKPAPEWMSPG
+852 KGEQMPEWMSPG
-864 VTAIDLDYRLGY
+864 VSAIDLDYRLGY

>member
-1 MNIKHSNKMK
+1 MK

-20 VFVALTSQAQPG
+20 IFAVLTTQAQPG
-32 KKVLTVNDIVK
+32 KKLLTVNDIVK

-49 SKISDDGKFVAV
+49 SKISDDGKYVAV

-72 KLYNYK
+72 KLYNSK

-93 TPDSRHLV
+93 TPDSRYLV
-101 FNKAGKKAES
+101 LNKAGKKAES
-111 LIFYSIFKR
+111 LVLYSISKK
-120 ESVKRDSIV
+120 ESTKRDSIV
-129 SFKML
+129 SFRML
-134 PDWGNWVAVKG
+134 PDWGNWIAVKG

-152 MDLTTGFER
+152 LDLSTGMER
-161 KFTEVAEYLP
+161 KFTGVADFLP
-171 AKTGKNILV
+171 AKKGKSVLI

-186 IIAQIESNKT
+186 VYAQIESNKA
-196 IELSRAKKTDK
+196 IELSNAKKTDK
-207 MSISDDGLN
+207 MSISADGLN
-216 AAWISG
+216 VAWISG
-222 GELWVKSE
+222 GELRLKSD
-230 GTESKQII
+230 GTESRQIA
-238 VKGNGSFPNGWRV
+238 VKGSNSFPNGWRV
-251 SENGELRFSEDGSK
+251 SENGELRFSDDGTK
-265 MYFGTTPAEKQRDT
+265 IYFGTAPAERQRDT

-284 EWPTVQVWSWK
+284 EWPTVQVWNWK

-310 KKRSFL
+310 KKKSFL
-316 AVYDLKNDI
+316 AVYDIKNDI
-325 VNQIESPVTDRSIM
+325 ANQIESPSADQSLM
-339 LDKGNSDYSVV
+339 LDKGNSDYAVN
-350 ISNDNYKL
+350 ISNDKYKL

-364 KTKYD
+364 RTKYD
-369 VYLFNSLLGRSTSVM
+369 VYLVNTLLGRSTPVIA
-384 NGLSGEVRASPK
+384 GLNGEVRASPK
-396 GTFLYW
+396 GRFLYW

-412 FSVYKLKEY
+412 FSVSKLKEY
-421 RVTSPTV
+421 RVSSPAV
-428 IQVSDEENDVPEMPS
+428 IKASDEENDVPEWPS
-443 SYQIAGWNEDE
+443 SYQIAGWNEE
-454 SALYVYDRYD
+454 ETALYIYDRYD
-464 IWRVSPENTFTPE
+464 IWRVSPDGVFAPE

-486 RITYRVVKLDPER
+486 HITYRVLKLDEKK
-499 EYIDEKNPLFL
+499 EYIDEKNTLLL
-510 STFNERS
+510 SSFNQIS
-517 RESGFYSLSLNRR
+517 RESGFCTLNPNRK

-544 NVQKAALS
+544 NVQKAAS
-552 GEMIYTKENF
+552 GTEVMYTKESF
-562 ELFPDLWIS
+562 ELFPDLWLS
-571 NISFKKPLKITN
+571 DMSFRKPVRITN
-583 ANPQQSEFNWGTAEI
+583 ANPQQTEFNWGTAELI
-598 ISWTTL
+598 KWTTL
-604 EGQVI
+604 DGKVV

-618 FDPAKKY
+618 FDPARKY

-675 PGESAYNSIMP
+675 PGESAYNCIMP
-686 GISTILNMGFVD
+686 GISAILNMGFVD

-707 SWGGYQVAYLATRTN
+707 SWGGYQVAYLATRTS

-736 ISAYGGI
+736 FSAYGGI

-814 LQKPVWLLNYTGEV
+814 LQKPVWLLNYSGEV
-828 HWPQKIENKI
+828 HWPQKMENKI
-838 DFQKRMMQFFDHYL
+838 DFQKRMMQFFNHYL
-852 KGKPAPEWMSPG
+852 KGEPMPEWMSPG
-864 VTAIDLDYRLGY
+864 VSALDLDYTLGY

>member
-1 MNIKHSNKMK
+1 MK

-20 VFVALTSQAQPG
+20 IFAVLTTHAQPG
-32 KKVLTVNDIVK
+32 KKLLTVNDIVK

-49 SKISDDGKFVAV
+49 SKISDDGKYVAV

-72 KLYNYK
+72 KLYSSK
-78 GEEIFSADSAKTIFF
+78 GEEIFNVDSAKTISF
-93 TPDSRHLV
+93 TPDSRYLV
-101 FNKAGKKAES
+101 LNKAGKKAET
-111 LIFYSIFKR
+111 LFIYSISKKEF
-120 ESVKRDSIV
+120 SKRDSIA
-129 SFKML
+129 SFRML
-134 PDWGNWVAVKG
+134 PDWGNWIAVKG

-152 MDLTTGFER
+152 LDLSTGMER
-161 KFTEVAEYLP
+161 KFTGVADFLP
-171 AKTGKNILV
+171 AKKGKSVLV
-180 KTKNQL
+180 RTKNQL
-186 IIAQIESNKT
+186 VYAQIESNKT
-196 IELSRAKKTDK
+196 IELSSAKKTEK
-207 MSISDDGLN
+207 MSISADGLN
-216 AAWISG
+216 VAWISG
-222 GELWVKSE
+222 GELRFKSD
-230 GTESKQII
+230 GVESRQIA
-238 VKGNGSFPNGWRV
+238 VKGNNSFPDGWRV
-251 SENGELRFSEDGSK
+251 SENGELRFSEDGTK
-265 MYFGTTPAEKQRDT
+265 IYFGTAPAERQRDT

-284 EWPTVQVWSWK
+284 EWPTVQVWNWK

-316 AVYDLKNDI
+316 AVYDIKNDI
-325 VNQIESPVTDRSIM
+325 ANQIESPLADNSLL
-339 LDKGNSDYSVV
+339 LDKGNSDYVV
-350 ISNDNYKL
+350 NISNDKYKL
-358 EEMWEG
+358 EEMWKG
-364 KTKYD
+364 RTKYD
-369 VYLFNSLLGRSTSVM
+369 VYLVNTLLGRSTTVAT
-384 NGLSGEVRASPK
+384 GISGEVRVSPK
-396 GTFLYW
+396 GRFLYW

-412 FSVYKLKEY
+412 FSVSKLKEY
-421 RVTSPTV
+421 RVSSPAV
-428 IQVSDEENDVPEMPS
+428 IKTSDEENDVPEWPS
-443 SYQIAGWNEDE
+443 SYQIAGWNEE
-454 SALYVYDRYD
+454 ETALYIYDRYD
-464 IWRVSPENTFTPE
+464 IWRVSPEGEFAPE

-486 RITYRVVKLDPER
+486 HITYRVLKLDEKK
-499 EYIDEKNPLFL
+499 EYIDEKNTLLL
-510 STFNERS
+510 SSFNEIS
-517 RESGFYSLSLNRR
+517 RESGFCTLNPNRK

-544 NVQKAALS
+544 NVQKAAS
-552 GEMIYTKENF
+552 GTEVMYTKESF
-562 ELFPDLWIS
+562 ELFPDLWLS
-571 NISFKKPLKITN
+571 DMSFRKPARITN
-583 ANPQQSEFNWGTAEI
+583 ANPQQSDFNWGTAELI
-598 ISWTTL
+598 KWTTL
-604 EGQVI
+604 DGKVV

-618 FDPAKKY
+618 FDPARKY

-675 PGESAYNSIMP
+675 PGESAYNCIMP
-686 GISTILNMGFVD
+686 GISAILNMGFVD

-707 SWGGYQVAYLATRTN
+707 SWGGYQVAYLATRTS

-736 ISAYGGI
+736 FSAYGGI

-814 LQKPVWLLNYTGEV
+814 LQKPVWLLNYSGEV
-828 HWPQKIENKI
+828 HWPQKMENKI
-838 DFQKRMMQFFDHYL
+838 DFQKRMMQFFNHYL
-852 KGKPAPEWMSPG
+852 KGEPMPEWMSPG
-864 VTAIDLDYRLGY
+864 VSAIDLDYTLGY

>member
-1 MNIKHSNKMK
+1 MK

-20 VFVALTSQAQPG
+20 IFAVLTTQAQPG
-32 KKVLTVNDIVK
+32 KKLLTVNDIVK

-49 SKISDDGKFVAV
+49 SKISDDGKYVAV

-72 KLYNYK
+72 KLYNSK

-93 TPDSRHLV
+93 TPDSRYLV
-101 FNKAGKKAES
+101 LNKAGKKAES
-111 LIFYSIFKR
+111 LVLYSISKK
-120 ESVKRDSIV
+120 ESTKRDSIV
-129 SFKML
+129 SFRML
-134 PDWGNWVAVKG
+134 PDWGNWIAVKG

-152 MDLTTGFER
+152 LDLSTGMER
-161 KFTEVAEYLP
+161 KFTGVADFLP
-171 AKTGKNILV
+171 AKKGKSVLI

-186 IIAQIESNKT
+186 VYAQIESNKA
-196 IELSRAKKTDK
+196 IELSNAKKTDK
-207 MSISDDGLN
+207 MSISADGLN
-216 AAWISG
+216 VAWISG
-222 GELWVKSE
+222 GELRLKSD
-230 GTESKQII
+230 GTESRQIA
-238 VKGNGSFPNGWRV
+238 VKGSNSFPNGWRV
-251 SENGELRFSEDGSK
+251 SENGELRFSDDGTK
-265 MYFGTTPAEKQRDT
+265 IYFGTAPAERQRDT

-284 EWPTVQVWSWK
+284 EWPTVQVWNWK

-310 KKRSFL
+310 KKKSFL
-316 AVYDLKNDI
+316 AVYDIKNDI
-325 VNQIESPVTDRSIM
+325 ANQIESPSADQSLM
-339 LDKGNSDYSVV
+339 LDKGNSDYAVN
-350 ISNDNYKL
+350 ISNDKYKL

-364 KTKYD
+364 RTKYD
-369 VYLFNSLLGRSTSVM
+369 VYLVNTLLGRSTPVIA
-384 NGLSGEVRASPK
+384 GLNGEVRASPK
-396 GTFLYW
+396 GRFLYW

-412 FSVYKLKEY
+412 FSVSKLKEY
-421 RVTSPTV
+421 RVSSPAV
-428 IQVSDEENDVPEMPS
+428 IKASDEENDVPEWPS
-443 SYQIAGWNEDE
+443 SYQIAGWNEE
-454 SALYVYDRYD
+454 ETALYIYDRYD
-464 IWRVSPENTFTPE
+464 IWRVSPEGVFAPE
-477 RITRNGREN
+477 RITRNGRETH
-486 RITYRVVKLDPER
+486 ITYRVLKLDEKK
-499 EYIDEKNPLFL
+499 EYIDEKNTLLL
-510 STFNERS
+510 SSFNEIS
-517 RESGFYSLSLNRR
+517 RESGFCILNPIRK

-544 NVQKAALS
+544 NVQKAAS
-552 GEMIYTKENF
+552 GTEVMYTKESF
-562 ELFPDLWIS
+562 ELFPDLWLS
-571 NISFKKPLKITN
+571 DMSFRKPVKITN
-583 ANPQQSEFNWGTAEI
+583 SNPQQSDFNWGTAELI
-598 ISWTTL
+598 KWTTL
-604 EGQVI
+604 DGKVV

-618 FDPAKKY
+618 FDPNRKY

-675 PGESAYNSIMP
+675 PGESAYNCIMP
-686 GISTILNMGFVD
+686 GISAILNMGFVD

-707 SWGGYQVAYLATRTN
+707 SWGGYQVAYLATRTS

-736 ISAYGGI
+736 FSAYGGI

-814 LQKPVWLLNYTGEV
+814 LQKPVWLLNYSGEV
-828 HWPQKIENKI
+828 HWPQKMENKI
-838 DFQKRMMQFFDHYL
+838 DFQKRMMQFFNHYL
-852 KGKPAPEWMSPG
+852 KGEPMPEWMSPG
-864 VTAIDLDYRLGY
+864 VSALDLDYTLGY

>member
-1 MNIKHSNKMK
+1 MK

-20 VFVALTSQAQPG
+20 IFAVLTTQAQPG
-32 KKVLTVNDIVK
+32 KKLLTVNDIVK

-49 SKISDDGKFVAV
+49 SKISDDGKYVAV

-72 KLYNYK
+72 KLYNSK
-78 GEEIFSADSAKTIFF
+78 GEEIFSVDSAKTIFF
-93 TPDSRHLV
+93 TPDSRYLV
-101 FNKAGKKAES
+101 LNKAGKKAES
-111 LIFYSIFKR
+111 LVLYSISKK
-120 ESVKRDSIV
+120 ESTKRDSVV
-129 SFKML
+129 SFRLL
-134 PDWGNWVAVKG
+134 PDWGNWIAVKG

-152 MDLTTGFER
+152 LDLSTGMER
-161 KFTEVAEYLP
+161 KFTGVADYLP
-171 AKTGKNILV
+171 AKRGKSVLI

-186 IIAQIESNKT
+186 VYAQIESNKT
-196 IELSRAKKTDK
+196 IELSNAKKTDK
-207 MSISDDGLN
+207 MSISADGLN
-216 AAWISG
+216 VAWISG
-222 GELWVKSE
+222 GELRLKSD
-230 GTESKQII
+230 GTESRQIA
-238 VKGNGSFPNGWRV
+238 VKGSNSFPNGWRV
-251 SENGELRFSEDGSK
+251 SENGELRFSDDGTK
-265 MYFGTTPAEKQRDT
+265 IYFGTAPAERQRDT

-284 EWPTVQVWSWK
+284 EWPTVQVWNWK

-310 KKRSFL
+310 KKKSFL
-316 AVYDLKNDI
+316 AVYDIKNDI
-325 VNQIESPVTDRSIM
+325 ANQIESPLADQSLM
-339 LDKGNSDYSVV
+339 LDKGNSDYAVN
-350 ISNDNYKL
+350 ISNDKYKL

-364 KTKYD
+364 RTKYD
-369 VYLFNSLLGRSTSVM
+369 VYLVNTLLGRSTPVIA
-384 NGLSGEVRASPK
+384 GLNGEVRASPK
-396 GTFLYW
+396 GRFLYW

-412 FSVYKLKEY
+412 FSVSKLKEY
-421 RVTSPTV
+421 RVSSPAV
-428 IQVSDEENDVPEMPS
+428 IKASDEENDVPEWPS
-443 SYQIAGWNEDE
+443 SYQIAGWNEE
-454 SALYVYDRYD
+454 ETALYIYDRYD
-464 IWRVSPENTFTPE
+464 IWRVSPDGVFAPE

-486 RITYRVVKLDPER
+486 HITYRVLKLDEKK
-499 EYIDEKNPLFL
+499 EYIDEKNTLLL
-510 STFNERS
+510 SSFNQIS
-517 RESGFYSLSLNRR
+517 RESGFCTLNPNRK

-544 NVQKAALS
+544 NVQKAAS
-552 GEMIYTKENF
+552 GTEVMYTKESF
-562 ELFPDLWIS
+562 ELFPDLWLS
-571 NISFKKPLKITN
+571 DMSFRKPVRITN
-583 ANPQQSEFNWGTAEI
+583 ANPQQTEFNWGTAELI
-598 ISWTTL
+598 KWTTL
-604 EGQVI
+604 DGKVV

-618 FDPAKKY
+618 FDPARKY

-675 PGESAYNSIMP
+675 PGESAYNCIMP
-686 GISTILNMGFVD
+686 GISAILNMGFVD

-707 SWGGYQVAYLATRTN
+707 SWGGYQVAYLATRTS

-736 ISAYGGI
+736 FSAYGGI

-814 LQKPVWLLNYTGEV
+814 LQKPVWLLNYSGEV
-828 HWPQKIENKI
+828 HWPQKMENKI
-838 DFQKRMMQFFDHYL
+838 DFQKRMMQFFNHYL
-852 KGKPAPEWMSPG
+852 KGEPMPEWMSPG
-864 VTAIDLDYRLGY
+864 VSALDLDYTLGY

>member
-1 MNIKHSNKMK
+1 MK
-11 KLIIALSLI
+11 KLIIAFSLI
-20 VFVALTSQAQPG
+20 IFAVLTTQAQSG
-32 KKVLTVNDIVK
+32 KKLLTVNDIVK

-49 SKISDDGKFVAV
+49 SKISDDGKYVAV

-72 KLYNYK
+72 KLYNSK

-93 TPDSRHLV
+93 TPDSRYLV
-101 FNKAGKKAES
+101 LNKAGKKAES
-111 LIFYSIFKR
+111 LVFYSISKK
-120 ESVKRDSIV
+120 EYTKRDSTV
-129 SFKML
+129 SFRML

-152 MDLTTGFER
+152 LDLSTGIER
-161 KFTEVAEYLP
+161 KFTGVADFLP
-171 AKTGKNILV
+171 AKKGKSVLIR
-180 KTKNQL
+180 TKNQL
-186 IIAQIESNKT
+186 VYAQIESNKT
-196 IELSRAKKTDK
+196 IELSSAKKTDK
-207 MSISDDGLN
+207 MSISADGLN
-216 AAWISG
+216 VAWISG
-222 GELWVKSE
+222 GELRLKSD
-230 GTESKQII
+230 GAESKQIT
-238 VKGNGSFPNGWRV
+238 VKGNNSFPDGWRV
-251 SENGELRFSEDGSK
+251 SENGELRFSDDGTK
-265 MYFGTTPAEKQRDT
+265 IYFGTAPAERQRDT

-284 EWPTVQVWSWK
+284 EWPTVQVWNWK

-310 KKRSFL
+310 KKKSFL
-316 AVYDLKNDI
+316 AVYDIKNDI
-325 VNQIESPVTDRSIM
+325 SNQIESPSADQSLM
-339 LDKGNSDYSVV
+339 LDKGNSDYAVN
-350 ISNDNYKL
+350 ISNDKYKL

-364 KTKYD
+364 RTKYD
-369 VYLFNSLLGRSTSVM
+369 VYLVNTLLGRSTPVIT
-384 NGLSGEVRASPK
+384 GLNGEVRASPK
-396 GTFLYW
+396 GRFLYW
-402 YSLPDSSWFA
+402 YSLPDSSWFT
-412 FSVYKLKEY
+412 FSVSKLKEY
-421 RVTSPTV
+421 RVSSPAV
-428 IQVSDEENDVPEMPS
+428 IKASDEENDVPEWPS
-443 SYQIAGWNEDE
+443 SYQIAGWNEE
-454 SALYVYDRYD
+454 ETALYIYDRYD
-464 IWRVSPENTFTPE
+464 IWRVSPGGEFAPE

-486 RITYRVVKLDPER
+486 HITYRVLKLDEKK
-499 EYIDEKNPLFL
+499 ECVDEKNLLLL
-510 STFNERS
+510 SSFNEIS
-517 RESGFYSLSLNRR
+517 RESGFCTLNPNRK

-537 SGPFMYG
+537 AGPFMYG
-544 NVQKAALS
+544 NVQKAAS
-552 GEMIYTKENF
+552 GAEVMYTKESF
-562 ELFPDLWIS
+562 ELFPDLWLS
-571 NISFKKPLKITN
+571 DMSFRKPIRITN
-583 ANPQQSEFNWGTAEI
+583 ANPQQSDFNWGTAELI
-598 ISWTTL
+598 KWTTL
-604 EGQVI
+604 DGKVV

-618 FDPAKKY
+618 FDPNKKY

-675 PGESAYNSIMP
+675 PGESAYNCIMP
-686 GISTILNMGFVD
+686 GISAILNMGFVD

-707 SWGGYQVAYLATRTN
+707 SWGGYQVAYLATRTS

-736 ISAYGGI
+736 FSAYGGI

-814 LQKPVWLLNYTGEV
+814 LQKPVWLLNYSGEV
-828 HWPQKIENKI
+828 HWPQKMENKI
-838 DFQKRMMQFFDHYL
+838 DFQKRMMQFFNHYL
-852 KGKPAPEWMSPG
+852 KGEQMPEWMSPG
-864 VTAIDLDYRLGY
+864 VSAIDLDYRLGY

>member
-1 MNIKHSNKMK
+1 MK

-20 VFVALTSQAQPG
+20 IFAVLTTQAQPG
-32 KKVLTVNDIVK
+32 KKLLTVNDIVK

-49 SKISDDGKFVAV
+49 SKISDDGKYVAV
-61 KIEPWKGKSVA
+61 KIEPWKGRFVA
-72 KLYNYK
+72 KLYNSK

-93 TPDSRHLV
+93 TPDSRYLV
-101 FNKAGKKAES
+101 LNKAGKKAES
-111 LIFYSIFKR
+111 LVFYSISKK
-120 ESVKRDSIV
+120 EYTKRDSTV
-129 SFKML
+129 SFRML
-134 PDWGNWVAVKG
+134 PEWGNWVAVKG

-152 MDLTTGFER
+152 LDLSTGIER
-161 KFTEVAEYLP
+161 KFTGVADFLP
-171 AKTGKNILV
+171 AKKGKSVLI

-186 IIAQIESNKT
+186 VYAQIESNKT
-196 IELSRAKKTDK
+196 IELSSAKKTDK
-207 MSISDDGLN
+207 MSISADGLN
-216 AAWISG
+216 VAWISG
-222 GELWVKSE
+222 GELRLKSD
-230 GTESKQII
+230 GAESKQIT
-238 VKGNGSFPNGWRV
+238 VKGNNSFPDGWRV
-251 SENGELRFSEDGSK
+251 SENGELRFSDDGTK
-265 MYFGTTPAEKQRDT
+265 IYFGTAPAERQRDT

-284 EWPTVQVWSWK
+284 EWPTVQVWNWK

-310 KKRSFL
+310 KKKSFL
-316 AVYDLKNDI
+316 AVYDIKNDI
-325 VNQIESPVTDRSIM
+325 ANQIESPLADLSLM
-339 LDKGNSDYSVV
+339 LDKGNSDYAVN
-350 ISNDNYKL
+350 ISNDKYKL

-364 KTKYD
+364 RTKYD
-369 VYLFNSLLGRSTSVM
+369 VYLVNTLLGRSTPVIT
-384 NGLSGEVRASPK
+384 GLNGEVRASPK
-396 GTFLYW
+396 GRFLYW
-402 YSLPDSSWFA
+402 YSLPDSSWFT
-412 FSVYKLKEY
+412 FSVSKLKEY
-421 RVTSPTV
+421 RVSSPAV
-428 IQVSDEENDVPEMPS
+428 IKASDEENDVPEWPS
-443 SYQIAGWNEDE
+443 SYQIAGWNDE
-454 SALYVYDRYD
+454 ETALYIYDRYD
-464 IWRVSPENTFTPE
+464 IWRVSPDGGFAPE

-486 RITYRVVKLDPER
+486 HITYRVLRLDEKKG
-499 EYIDEKNPLFL
+499 YIDDKNTLLL
-510 STFNERS
+510 SSFNEIS
-517 RESGFYSLSLNRR
+517 RESGFCTLNPNRK

-544 NVQKAALS
+544 NVQKAAS
-552 GEMIYTKENF
+552 GAEVMYTKESF
-562 ELFPDLWIS
+562 ELFPDLWLS
-571 NISFKKPLKITN
+571 DMSFRKPIRITN
-583 ANPQQSEFNWGTAEI
+583 ANPQQSDFNWGTAELI
-598 ISWTTL
+598 KWTTL
-604 EGQVI
+604 DGKVV

-618 FDPAKKY
+618 FDPNKKY

-675 PGESAYNSIMP
+675 PGESAYNCIMP
-686 GISTILNMGFVD
+686 GISAILNMGFVD

-707 SWGGYQVAYLATRTN
+707 SWGGYQVAYLATRTS

-736 ISAYGGI
+736 FSAYGGI

-814 LQKPVWLLNYTGEV
+814 LQKPVWLLNYSGEV
-828 HWPQKIENKI
+828 HWPQKMENKI
-838 DFQKRMMQFFDHYL
+838 DFQKRMMQFFNHYL
-852 KGKPAPEWMSPG
+852 KGEQMPEWMSPG
-864 VTAIDLDYRLGY
+864 VSAIDLDYRLGY